1 MNSIEVLLIEDNIYD
16 AELAIRELRKN
27 HLANTIVHIEDG
39 SEALDYI
46 FCRGKYVTRNGE
58 APNLIL
64 LDLNLPKVSGI
75 ELLREIKAHP
85 ETQTIPVIVMAS
97 SRLDPD
103 IDTCYKLGA
112 NSYVPKPIDLEN
124 FVKSVSEV
132 GVYWLLVKKEKS
144 PPPS

>member
-27 HLANTIVHIEDG
+27 RLANEIVHIDDG
-39 SEALDYI
+39 GDALDYI
-46 FCRGKYVTRNGE
+46 QCRGKYSNRNRE
-58 APNLIL
+58 NPKLIL

-75 ELLREIKAHP
+75 ELLREIKANAN
-85 ETQTIPVIVMAS
+85 TRDIPVIIMAS

-112 NSYVPKPIDLEN
+112 NSYIPKPIDLEN
-124 FVKSVSEV
+124 FVKSVSDV
-132 GVYWLLVKKEKS
+132 GIYWLLVNK
-144 PPPS
+144 

>member
-27 HLANTIVHIEDG
+27 RLANEIVHIDDG
-39 SEALDYI
+39 GDALDYI
-46 FCRGKYVTRNGE
+46 QCRGKYSNRNRE
-58 APNLIL
+58 NPKLIL

-75 ELLREIKAHP
+75 ELLREIKANAN
-85 ETQTIPVIVMAS
+85 TRDIPVIIMAS

-112 NSYVPKPIDLEN
+112 NSYIPKPIDLEN

-132 GVYWLLVKKEKS
+132 GIYWLLVNK
-144 PPPS
+144 

>member
-27 HLANTIVHIEDG
+27 NLANEIVHIEDG
-39 SEALDYI
+39 GEARDYI
-46 FCRGKYVTRNGE
+46 FCMGKYENRKGE
-58 APNLIL
+58 NPRLIL

-75 ELLREIKAHP
+75 ELLREIKENPATRH
-85 ETQTIPVIVMAS
+85 IPVIVMAA

-112 NSYVPKPIDLEN
+112 NSYVPKPVDLEN
-124 FVKSVSEV
+124 FVKSVSQV
-132 GVYWLLVKKEKS
+132 GIYWLLVNK
-144 PPPS
+144 